1 MRLVLACLL
10 PLVVACSSTK
20 VYIDY
25 DEGYDFTGLTTYQ
38 WKAGIPA
45 QNELNE
51 RRIVDGVDDAL
62 SVRGFQ
68 RIDEGQPDLFVA
80 TEVSTRQEVR
90 SSGGSAYVGASR
102 RTSWGAVGIQS
113 APTVDIR
120 EVTVGTLV
128 IAVIDAS
135 TDKLVWRAS
144 GTDTVSSDPERTAER
159 IREVIDK
166 AFREFPPAK

>member
-1 MRLVLACLL
+1 MRLALACLL
-10 PLVVACSSTK
+10 PLVFACSSTK

-25 DEGYDFTGLTTYQ
+25 DEEFDFTGLTTYS
-38 WKAGIPA
+38 WKPGIPA

-62 SVRGFQ
+62 STHGFQ

-90 SSGGSAYVGASR
+90 SSGGSAYVGASH
-102 RTSWGAVGIQS
+102 RTSWGAVGMYS

-135 TDKLVWRAS
+135 TEELVWRAS
-144 GTDTVSSDPERTAER
+144 GTDTVNSDPERTAER
-159 IREVIDK
+159 IQDVIEK
-166 AFREFPPAK
+166 AFHVFPPVK